1 MGGWQTK
8 SLRKRIWRV
17 VCSYKCAEAS
27 GQDRGVTLATPKSS
41 SPLQAIE
48 KKQLKSS
55 LIRVFGVPICDG
67 HPFGGNGKLLGNSPA
82 KLELAGGTLWRQE
95 LHLSKEKQLEI
106 TGPKRLG
113 LKSRMNQPQDNTRP
127 ATRTGAAS
135 ELAAVP
141 VVMEARS
148 LKKIYGS
155 GAKTLAVLSDA
166 NLTLR
171 QGEMVAIVAPSGAG
185 KSTLLHLLAALDTPT
200 SGTVYFANKPVET
213 NDDIALAEFRNRA
226 VGFLW
231 QRHQLLPDF
240 TAAENVAMPLLLR
253 GEDFTSALGMARKW
267 LAEVGLE
274 NRADHRAGE
283 LSGGEQQRVAIAR
296 ALVTGPTVLLADEP
310 TGDLDEQNAWAVFEL
325 LERLHRTHRLT
336 SLIATHNLA
345 LAARCDRILGLEH
358 GVLQTRGAAALASE
372 APGGE
377 AR

>member
-1 MGGWQTK
+1 
-8 SLRKRIWRV
+8 
-17 VCSYKCAEAS
+17 
-27 GQDRGVTLATPKSS
+27 
-41 SPLQAIE
+41 
-48 KKQLKSS
+48 
-55 LIRVFGVPICDG
+55 
-67 HPFGGNGKLLGNSPA
+67 
-82 KLELAGGTLWRQE
+82 
-95 LHLSKEKQLEI
+95 
-106 TGPKRLG
+106 
-113 LKSRMNQPQDNTRP
+113 MNQPQDNTTQSQQTTAANAR
-127 ATRTGAAS
+127 AEGA
-135 ELAAVP
+135 

-148 LKKIYGS
+148 LKKIYGRGEKS
-155 GAKTLAVLSDA
+155 LAVLSDA
-166 NLTLR
+166 NLSLR
-171 QGEMVAIVAPSGAG
+171 KGEMVAIVAPSGAG

-200 SGTVYFANKPVET
+200 SGTVYFANKAIET
-213 NDDIALAEFRNRA
+213 NDDDAALAEFRNRA

-296 ALVTGPTVLLADEP
+296 ALVTGPSVLLADEP

-358 GVLQTRGAAALASE
+358 GVLQTREAVADASRV
-372 APGGE
+372 PGGE
-377 AR
+377 AS

>member
-1 MGGWQTK
+1 MPQSQNNT
-8 SLRKRIWRV
+8 
-17 VCSYKCAEAS
+17 
-27 GQDRGVTLATPKSS
+27 S
-41 SPLQAIE
+41 SPIRT
-48 KKQLKSS
+48 SS
-55 LIRVFGVPICDG
+55 PDAQTPV
-67 HPFGGNGKLLGNSPA
+67 S
-82 KLELAGGTLWRQE
+82 
-95 LHLSKEKQLEI
+95 
-106 TGPKRLG
+106 
-113 LKSRMNQPQDNTRP
+113 
-127 ATRTGAAS
+127 
-135 ELAAVP
+135 

-155 GAKTLAVLSDA
+155 GEKSLSVLADASLS
-166 NLTLR
+166 LLR
-171 QGEMVAIVAPSGAG
+171 GEMVAIVAPSGAG

-200 SGTVYFANKPVET
+200 SGTVYFADKAIET
-213 NDDIALAEFRNRA
+213 NDDLALAEFRNRA

-253 GEDFTSALGMARKW
+253 GENFASALAKARKW
-267 LAEVGLE
+267 IAEVGLE

-296 ALVTGPTVLLADEP
+296 ALVTGPSVLLADEP

-325 LERLHRTHRLT
+325 LERLHRTHGLT

-358 GVLQTRGAAALASE
+358 GVLQTRGAAAPASG

-377 AR
+377 AS